1 MYKQVLRIDDRNIWA
16 VNGIGAVLAHRGH
29 IREARELFGQ
39 VREAISDF
47 KDVWMNLA
55 HIYVEQKQ
63 YISAVQMYQ
72 NAMMKFNTQSDP
84 ESLTYLARA
93 LFKADKLKEAKAQL
107 IKARHVAPNDSVVLY
122 NLALVMQQL
131 AQRQLVDSKST
142 LREVLN
148 SIRDLELSQKYFN
161 WLKDNGDRIRF
172 DLKGAGKEEQMCK
185 DILAQATQVDLY
197 SRLNFNYFISILF
210 V

>member
-197 SRLNFNYFISILF
+197 SRLNFNYFISI
-210 V
+210 